1 LPKLKKKLLLNR
13 KDEMNDDIS
22 RMTKKLMIMTKVVKK
37 NSQLIE
43 INL

>member
-1 LPKLKKKLLLNR
+1 
-13 KDEMNDDIS
+13 MNDDIS
-22 RMTKKLMIMTKVVKK
+22 RMTKKLIITTKIVKK

>member
-1 LPKLKKKLLLNR
+1 
-13 KDEMNDDIS
+13 MNDDIS
-22 RMTKKLMIMTKVVKK
+22 RMTKKLMITTKVVKK

>member
-1 LPKLKKKLLLNR
+1 
-13 KDEMNDDIS
+13 MNDDIS
-22 RMTKKLMIMTKVVKK
+22 RMTKKLMIMTKVVKR